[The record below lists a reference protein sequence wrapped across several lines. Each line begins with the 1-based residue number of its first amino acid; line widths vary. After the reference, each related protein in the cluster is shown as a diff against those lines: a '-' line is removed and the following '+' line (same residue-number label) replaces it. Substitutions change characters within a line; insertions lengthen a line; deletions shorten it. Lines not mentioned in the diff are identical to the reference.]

1 MSIFNVM
8 IKGHTLEFR
17 SSCSGSI
24 DPWTMDYAAEHKIP
38 LFGTDDI
45 EDFVKVDNLW
55 IYKLAYCCAEK
66 FIELYSN
73 EKMQTWEEVQDWLN
87 NNCKLIKN
95 VNDIE
100 KIGREG

>member
-38 LFGTDDI
+38 LFGTADI
-45 EDFVKVDNLW
+45 KDFVKVDNLW
-55 IYKLAYCCAEK
+55 IYKLAYCRTEK

-87 NNCKLIKN
+87 NNCKLIGN

-100 KIGREG
+100 KTGREG

>member
-38 LFGTDDI
+38 LFGTADI
-45 EDFVKVDNLW
+45 KDFVKVDNLW
-55 IYKLAYCCAEK
+55 IYKIIHGFTAGFYK
-66 FIELYSN
+66 KYSN
-73 EKMQTWEEVQDWLN
+73 EELKTWEEVQDWLN
-87 NNCKLIKN
+87 NNCKLIGN

-100 KIGREG
+100 KVGREG